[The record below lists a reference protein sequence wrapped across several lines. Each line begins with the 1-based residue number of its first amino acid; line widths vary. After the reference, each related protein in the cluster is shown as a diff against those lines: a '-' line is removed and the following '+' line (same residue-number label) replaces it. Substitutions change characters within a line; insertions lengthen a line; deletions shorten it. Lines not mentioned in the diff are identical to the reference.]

1 MSVPR
6 GSGAGPAL
14 DLGALAE
21 LVAASVSHRRAAAGD
36 ELAKVAS
43 EDVVVADAEVVRP
56 GRPGLVSVT
65 ANVDALRVHVVLGLR
80 APGDEVRFLTDAD
93 DAPLGIIEDETGLA
107 VVFDALGDAE
117 LADLLL
123 DEVAGDQGPIEW
135 VHRIAETSES
145 VSLAYDD
152 RLAFTVFQQLP
163 APGERHSGL
172 ELYLGL
178 DDAGFN
184 QLLAPVALWQRRG
197 TDLGVVQ
204 EYQPGTTTGWVL
216 ALASLRDLAES
227 GAAPEEAGADFA
239 AEANRLGTM
248 TARMHLALDTAFGR
262 RTGDVSTWTDAVEA
276 SARAADP
283 AIVEDASVQALLAEL
298 RRTTRPCVAIRTHGD
313 FHLGRVAR
321 TDLGWLVLDCSP
333 GGVPAGE
340 GTAPTFRSPL
350 ADVADMLWS
359 LHRAAEVAAAER
371 DPTGEAGLRHLT
383 QAWEVRN
390 RRAYLA
396 GYLAT
401 PGIGGLVPSG
411 RDLVRTLAAA
421 FELERSAIHA
431 AARA

>member
-1 MSVPR
+1 MSVV
-6 GSGAGPAL
+6 GGAGGGPAL
-14 DLGALAE
+14 DVGALGE
-21 LVAASVSHRRAAAGD
+21 LVAASVSHRRVAAGD

-43 EDVVVADAEVVRP
+43 EDVVVADTEVVRP
-56 GRPGLVSVT
+56 GRPGLVSVV
-65 ANVDALRVHVVLGLR
+65 ANVDAQRVHVVLGLR

-135 VHRIAETSES
+135 VHRIAETPES

-152 RLAFTVFQQLP
+152 RLAFTVFQQLLP
-163 APGERHSGL
+163 PGERQPGL

-184 QLLAPVALWQRRG
+184 QLLAPVALWQRSG

-239 AEANRLGTM
+239 AEAHRLGTM
-248 TARMHLALDTAFGR
+248 TARMHLALDRAFGR
-262 RTGDVSTWTDAVEA
+262 RSGDISTWTDAVEA

-283 AIVEDASVQALLAEL
+283 AIVEDDSVRALLAEL

-333 GGVPAGE
+333 GGVPAGD
-340 GTAPTFRSPL
+340 GTVPTFRSPL

-359 LHRAAEVAAAER
+359 LHRAAEIAAAER
-371 DPTGEAGLRHLT
+371 DPTGETGLRQLT

-401 PGIGGLVPSG
+401 RGIGGLVPPG